1 MTYDSWRA
9 LAWIKPVDFG
19 KVASGQRLH
28 DLEVVVI
35 DAPVVR
41 QPGHNQSKTRQNSG
55 NSTSTDYVAAADRAE
70 VSGWGEEVYVSSGRV
85 DELLPNLVPA
95 YPASS

>member
-1 MTYDSWRA
+1 M
-9 LAWIKPVDFG
+9 DFG

-28 DLEVVVI
+28 DLEVVVV

-41 QPGHNQSKTRQNSG
+41 QPDCHNQSKTRENSG
-55 NSTSTDYVAAADRAE
+55 NSTSTDYVAAADSAE

>member
-1 MTYDSWRA
+1 VTDDSRRA

-28 DLEVVVI
+28 DLEVVVV

-41 QPGHNQSKTRQNSG
+41 QPGHNQAKTRE
-55 NSTSTDYVAAADRAE
+55 TAATQHQPIT
-70 VSGWGEEVYVSSGRV
+70 
-85 DELLPNLVPA
+85 LLQPA
-95 YPASS
+95 AQK